1 MERTANLD
9 LAAWRANPTPLASR
23 PLSLRVFTAIL
34 IACVCLSAFL
44 ASWLPLQVSV
54 VTVFLFA
61 GPHNWFELRYFL
73 MRLPVRFG
81 KSRNFFLT
89 AFAGIG
95 LLTLAYVALPVLY
108 NFGFWPDHAWPTVLA
123 SWNTLLLAW
132 LALLVRLRSK
142 QKLGRDW
149 SWTIPVALGLC
160 SLNWLAPEFFSLA
173 IIYLHPLVALW
184 FLDRHL
190 RRTRPGWLRAYRRSL
205 CLLPLL
211 LVGMVWQLSRT
222 PSLADDN
229 GLFWRITQHAGAQLL
244 PNVSSHV
251 LVAVHLF
258 LEMLHYAVWLVALPL
273 IARPQ
278 RSETARLRV
287 RPSWS
292 GTAFARIR
300 AGRTDRSLSSARDQG
315 SRNLWVRVWPL
326 KTVPLARHPRGFP
339 KLVATALGLGVFL
352 VVVLWFGFSVDYAT
366 TRDVYFTVAIAHVL
380 AEAPFLLKM
389 L

>member
-1 MERTANLD
+1 MERTANID
-9 LAAWRANPTPLASR
+9 LTAWRAETRAAGHQLNIRMFAG
-23 PLSLRVFTAIL
+23 IL
-34 IACVCLSAFL
+34 IACACGSALF
-44 ASWLPLQVSV
+44 ASWTPLQFSI

-95 LLTLAYVALPVLY
+95 FLTVTYLALPVIY
-108 NFGFWPDHAWPTVLA
+108 NFNLFPDSLWPTVLA
-123 SWNTLLLAW
+123 SWNSLLLLWIAVLIW
-132 LALLVRLRSK
+132 LRGKNKVR
-142 QKLGRDW
+142 RDW
-149 SWTIPVALGLC
+149 SWAFPVALGLGA
-160 SLNWLAPEFFSLA
+160 LNWLAPEFFSLGLV
-173 IIYLHPLVALW
+173 YLHPLVALW

-190 RRTRPGWLRAYRRSL
+190 ARTRPEWLSTYRRCL

-211 LVGMVWQLSRT
+211 LAGMFWQLSRT
-222 PSLADDN
+222 ASLPDDN

-244 PNVSSHV
+244 PNISSHV
-251 LVAVHLF
+251 LVAMHVF
-258 LEMLHYAVWLVALPL
+258 LEMLHYGVWLVALPL

-278 RSETARLRV
+278 ITVGAHLSE
-287 RPSWS
+287 RP
-292 GTAFARIR
+292 
-300 AGRTDRSLSSARDQG
+300 GRTHRSAPTNDERGQIWKVKS
-315 SRNLWVRVWPL
+315 
-326 KTVPLARHPRGFP
+326 VPLARHPRGFP
-339 KLVATALGLGVFL
+339 KLVATVLAFGVFL
-352 VVVLWFGFSVDYAT
+352 VAILWLGFSVDYAT